1 MSSELNATE
10 IPLSCSLFPLCHCEI
25 KHVNDEM
32 QNISPKPS
40 AYKTRRVIGLS
51 NDSSSATVEGGGAVV
66 VENDLVMIFCFS
78 HKKRKT
84 METPGHC
91 RSCCWFWAEAPYRRR
106 PIMPALIHM
115 HFHGRAKNTVN
126 S

>member
-1 MSSELNATE
+1 MLPGSWGFF
-10 IPLSCSLFPLCHCEI
+10 PLSGCEI
-25 KHVNDEM
+25 KDGNSEM
-32 QNISPKPS
+32 RHISQSS
-40 AYKTRRVIGLS
+40 ARKNSGVTGLS
-51 NDSSSATVEGGGAVV
+51 NDSSSATDEGGGKV

-91 RSCCWFWAEAPYRRR
+91 RSCCWFWEEAPYRRR

-115 HFHGRAKNTVN
+115 HLHGRAKNTVN